1 MACSKPLPKDRELR
15 LILTGLTGVGK
26 SSFGNVLHGLKCYK
40 TSHGFASETKKCEL
54 CSSDVDGYLVTT
66 IDTPGFYDTNSNFD
80 FDSEMENCITLS
92 LPGPHVIV
100 YIIPLRCR
108 FTQEHFDVLEKFI
121 EKFGDNVQKYFF
133 LVLTYFDEYKKHNK
147 SSNFNLELLLQDLN
161 PKYKT
166 LLQNTFGDRYFPF
179 DNTVTG
185 SDRVEQIVMLLQKL
199 TKTVE
204 TNDNKHYTNSD
215 FKTAALKKQQKD
227 QDAER
232 RIQLGRR
239 DLKTSNIDPIGLIGG
254 VYRGAE
260 ATYHISKQISKLSL
274 GSQNTST
281 SNRIDALKSNIILND
296 MQRSLSGNIS
306 RVLPEVSSRTF
317 ASSNFTPDLRTI
329 HFTQSMG
336 SFSKR

>member
-1 MACSKPLPKDRELR
+1 M
-15 LILTGLTGVGK
+15 TGVGK
-26 SSFGNVLHGLKCYK
+26 SSFGNVLHGLNFYK

-54 CSSDVDGYLVTT
+54 CFSDLYGYLVKI

-147 SSNFNLELLLQDLN
+147 SSNFNLELLLKDLN

-166 LLQNTFGDRYFPF
+166 LLQNTFEDRYFPF
-179 DNTVTG
+179 DNTATG
-185 SDRVEQIVMLLQKL
+185 SERVEQIVMLLQKL

-204 TNDNKHYTNSD
+204 ANDNKHYTNSD
-215 FKTAALKKQQKD
+215 FERAAFKKKQKD
-227 QDAER
+227 EDAER
-232 RIQLGRR
+232 RTQLERR
-239 DLKTSNIDPIGLIGG
+239 NWETQHRNSSDLTDLTDFCMAAGTPA
-254 VYRGAE
+254 YRYYS
-260 ATYHISKQISKLSL
+260 TLPSTPSTPSTPSL
-274 GSQNTST
+274 GIQNT
-281 SNRIDALKSNIILND
+281 SNRIDELRNTIRLND
-296 MQRSLSGNIS
+296 VERSLSANIS
-306 RVLPEVSSRTF
+306 RAIPEVQSSTSV
-317 ASSNFTPDLRTI
+317 SSNFLPDSLTI
-329 HFTQSMG
+329 NFIH
-336 SFSKR
+336 